1 MVPFFY
7 MVPFFVLNIFKMVQN
22 YGIKLNEKKGLPNL
36 NWEAFLNGYDLCDY
50 ALPNT
55 IEEL

>member
-1 MVPFFY
+1 
-7 MVPFFVLNIFKMVQN
+7 MVPFFVLNIFKMIYN
-22 YGIKLNEKKGLPNL
+22 YGIKLNEKKGPPNL
-36 NWEAFLNGYDLCDY
+36 NWEAFLNVYNLCDY